1 MRNEDDHEKRVRDEF
16 ETFDADPGAYSEK
29 VHELERAFA
38 DKFGYEARY
47 FGLIS
52 EYKCLLEDSLKTGT
66 ALIEKLPEDAVL

>member
-1 MRNEDDHEKRVRDEF
+1 MRNGDDRGKRVRDEF
-16 ETFDADPGAYSEK
+16 DIFNADPNAYSEK

-38 DKFGYEARY
+38 GKFGYEAQY